1 MFEKCHTEKLYGVT
15 GRFHLFYYSSP
26 GGAQLNY
33 INAWTVAHILLVTV
47 LLLGL

>member
-15 GRFHLFYYSSP
+15 GRFNLFYYLSS
-26 GGAQLNY
+26 GGAQLSY
-33 INAWTVAHILLVTV
+33 INTWTVARILLVTV